1 VSRAAR
7 PTSAA
12 AEAYPVRPARAW
24 LAVFIL
30 LLLTVVSAMDRGIIS
45 LMVDPIRRDLHIT
58 DVEVSL
64 LQGLAFAS
72 FYAVFSLPM
81 GWLAD
86 RYSRKWVIYC
96 GATAWS
102 IATVACGLAQSFG
115 QLFMARIAVGAGEA
129 TLSPAAYGMV
139 SDLFP
144 KRRVALASSVLAAGA
159 GLGST
164 AAFAIGGL
172 VLQHLETVGQY
183 RGLSPW
189 QAAFV
194 AVGAPGVLMAFLVLL
209 IPRTNR
215 SPYAAPKSRAGGYG
229 AWLLGNAG
237 YIAPFLAGSA
247 FLAIASYGMGAWAP
261 AYLSREFGLAPAAI
275 GLLTGIYA
283 IPTLLG
289 YVSWGWLVDR
299 LFAKGRKNIYLNCL
313 IVQAVMITALG
324 SLGYFFLHS
333 VPLLVTA
340 LMAFYFFVPT
350 SGLCVSH
357 LQICTPP
364 EFRSRTLALYMIA
377 INFTGLAIGPT
388 FTALLTEK
396 VYGGPQYVGLSIGAT
411 FAVLGPLGILS
422 YVLARGPARRA
433 LAKAERGWPD
443 LAAARTAVV
452 ATPRPT
458 LAN

>member
-1 VSRAAR
+1 V
-7 PTSAA
+7 
-12 AEAYPVRPARAW
+12 RAW
-24 LAVFIL
+24 LSIIVL
-30 LLLTVVSAMDRGIIS
+30 LSLTVVSAMDRGVIS

-72 FYAVFSLPM
+72 FYALFSLPM

-86 RYSRKWVIYC
+86 RFSRKWVIYC

-102 IATVACGLAQSFG
+102 LATVACGLAHSFG
-115 QLFMARIAVGAGEA
+115 QLFMARVAVGAGEA

-144 KRRVALASSVLAAGA
+144 KRRIALASSVLAAGA

-172 VLQHLETVGQY
+172 VLQHLETVGEY
-183 RGLSPW
+183 RGLAPW

-194 AVGAPGVLMAFLVLL
+194 AVGAPGVLVALLVLL

-215 SPYAAPKSRAGGYG
+215 TPAAAAKMRTGAYG
-229 AWLLGNAG
+229 AWLVANAS
-237 YIAPFLAGSA
+237 YLAPFLLGSA
-247 FLAIASYGMGAWAP
+247 FLAIMGYGMGAWAP
-261 AYLSREFGLAPAAI
+261 AYLSREFGLAPAVI

-283 IPTLLG
+283 IPTMLG
-289 YVSWGWLVDR
+289 YGAWGWLVDR
-299 LFAKGRKNIYLNCL
+299 QFAKGRKNIYLNCL
-313 IVQAVMITALG
+313 ITQAVMITALG
-324 SLGYFFLHS
+324 ALGYLFLHT
-333 VPLLVTA
+333 VAALVA
-340 LMAFYFFVPT
+340 MAMVLYFFIPT

-357 LQICTPP
+357 LQLCTPP
-364 EFRSRTLALYMIA
+364 QFRSRTLALYMIA
-377 INFTGLAIGPT
+377 INFTGLAVGPT

-396 VYGGPQYVGLSIGAT
+396 VYGGPQHVGLAIGTT
-411 FAVLGPLGILS
+411 FAILGPLGVLC

-433 LAKAERGWPD
+433 LAAADNGEAEPVAPKADP
-443 LAAARTAVV
+443 AAGAVPLP
-452 ATPRPT
+452 A
-458 LAN
+458 A